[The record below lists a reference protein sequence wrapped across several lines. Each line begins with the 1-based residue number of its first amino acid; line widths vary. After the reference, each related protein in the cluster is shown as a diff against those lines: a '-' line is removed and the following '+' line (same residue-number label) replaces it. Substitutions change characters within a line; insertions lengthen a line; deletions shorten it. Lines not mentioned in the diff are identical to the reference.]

1 MELKFME
8 LEFHLKFFKELEFH
22 ELEFQ
27 NRGILLELL
36 GEMGLLPFWPL
47 YKYFTFMICQTSII
61 I

>member
-1 MELKFME
+1 ME

-36 GEMGLLPFWPL
+36 GEMGLLSFWPL